1 MQFTGKTFNFNFRSI
16 RFLLGAGVGAAAL
29 TACLFLLMR
38 AGMGRPAAPG
48 SNARTVG
55 EVSPVPSG
63 PRQPILKPVAS
74 GAQDAKAAVPAHKT
88 RKAAPVKS
96 NVAQTKAP
104 VGTATQSTAKVAP
117 KLDIQVRPTN
127 SQAAEPDGNK
137 NSYVMQADGG
147 NASGENGDDPKSH
160 STYFYYQR
168 AYPNAQTP
176 PGARQ
181 NSLAQ
186 LDSMIAQQR
195 ALGLLPPADAP
206 VPPPLGW
213 PEPAAWTNIGPQPV
227 TNSAGGANFGNPA
240 STGRVTAIA
249 VDPNLPS
256 TVFLGAATG
265 GVWKSTDSG
274 TTWNTTFD
282 NNKSLAIGGIGIA
295 PSSATA
301 GNPSQTI
308 YVGTGENNFSLDS
321 YYGAGIYKS
330 TDGGATW
337 TQQCSGMAGGVAV
350 NFCSPIGPIPFQ
362 GGGFII
368 GAIAVNPADATI
380 ADAAVVDFFNNAN
393 SGIYRTTNGGTLW
406 TLIASASGAAGNG
419 VVWNPTDPTVVYA
432 TLGGFSGTGAF
443 GVYKS
448 SDSGATF
455 TKLTGNGVPNNNL
468 PTSNL
473 GRAELAVA
481 PSNGS
486 EVFVAINNINTSSL
500 LGLAKSTDAGAT
512 WTFTAPSSLPSL
524 PNFCNGQCWYDMA
537 LAVDPNNA
545 SIVVLG
551 GSAFTNNSS
560 TIFRST
566 DGGSTWVD
574 ITTGATAVRPHVDTH
589 ATTYANLGGGNSR
602 LYTGD
607 DGGIWFSDN
616 PAAVA
621 PITWKTGNN
630 ANLVIT
636 QFYPGHTTH
645 PTDTNFDLGGTQ
657 DNGTEKF
664 SGSLAWDHVAC
675 GDGGYTAID
684 PNIPSTLYAGCQ
696 NLSLLRSPLNGVAGS
711 WSSIINEIGTS
722 GDRSLFIPPLAHDN
736 IQSGVLYYGTF
747 RVWQTVNFG
756 NNWTA
761 ISPDLTG
768 GSLNDDVTSIYAS
781 DTDSNTVYAT
791 TSNGRIWRTT
801 NALAGAGAVWTNLTS
816 APLPPRY
823 ISQVKTD
830 QKNAN
835 IAYLAFSGFSGF
847 SDVVGHIFQTTNGG
861 TTWVDISGTG
871 AGALPNTPA
880 NAIAPNNTGAPLN
893 LNDVFLATD
902 IGVFE
907 CTTPAAS
914 PACQTWTPLTGLPTV
929 PVTDLALRQNSEE
942 LRAVTHG
949 RGVWDMLVPGIN
961 PSGFLLVTSISPSSA
976 AVGSGTVP
984 LTFIGNDFG
993 VPSGTPQ
1000 ILVDGADP
1008 GVTNIVVSSANLMTA
1023 TLPASVT
1030 ASPGLHQITVMQPGH
1045 ANNPSNPTSPM
1056 PFGVTGPASTLNSI
1070 APTQMLANS
1079 APFPLTLNGL
1089 NFECQSVPA
1098 RTIVQFGKAVLNPTT
1113 CSGSS
1118 LTVTVPTNLI
1128 NTAGVVAVSTF
1139 NPGPGGGLSGAQI
1152 FTVTV
1157 ANVGL
1162 APSPVPFGSQAQGTT
1177 GAPVTITVSNT
1188 GNGAATLGAGTPVTF
1203 TGANASDFAIVGG
1216 TTTCVAGFVLV
1227 ANTGSCVINVTF
1239 TPGATGARTA
1249 QINVTD
1255 NAPGSPQADTL
1266 NGTGTGTI
1274 GLAPAPVQ
1282 FGNQAQGTTSAAMTL
1297 TLSNSA
1303 ASSVTL
1309 AAGTPVTITGANAG
1323 DFAIVGGTTTCT
1335 AGFVL
1340 VANTGSCVIN
1350 VTFTPTAT
1358 GARTATINVADNA
1371 AGSPQSDTLN
1381 GTGIVANVTMAPSP
1395 VPFGNQQ
1402 QGTTSAAT
1410 TITVSN
1416 TGTAP
1421 ATLGAG
1427 TPVTITGANAGDF
1440 AIVGGTTTCVAGFVL
1455 VANTGSCVINVT
1467 FTPSATGARTAQVN
1481 VADNAPGTPQTD
1493 TLNGTGILANVTM
1506 APSPVPFGNQAQGTT
1521 SAAITVTVS
1530 NTGNAPTTLG
1540 AGTPVTITGANA
1552 GDFAI
1557 VGGTTTCVANFVL
1570 VANTGSCVINV
1581 TFTPSATGART
1592 GTLNVAD
1599 NAPGTPQTDTLNGT
1613 GTLANVTL
1621 APSPVP
1627 FGNQQQGTTS
1637 AATTI
1642 TVSNTGTAPATLGAG
1657 TPVTISGAN
1666 AGDFAIVGGTT
1677 TCVANF
1683 VLVANTGTCVIN
1695 VTFTPSATGA
1705 RTAQINVADN
1715 APGTPQTDTLNGT
1728 GTLANV
1734 TLAPSPVPFGSQ
1746 QQGTTSS
1753 AVTITVSNTGT
1764 APSTLAAGTPVT
1776 ITGANAGDFAIVG
1789 GTTTCVANFIL
1800 VANTGACVIN
1810 VTFTPSATGARTAQ
1824 VNVADNAPGS
1834 PQTDTLNGTGTL
1846 SAVGLAPSP
1855 VQFGNQR
1862 VGTTSGSLTVTVS
1875 NTGNVAATLTA
1886 GTPVTITGA
1895 NAADFAIVGGTTT
1908 CVGSFVLVANTGS
1921 CVINL
1926 TVTPSALGARTA
1938 QVNVADTAPGSP
1950 QSDAL
1955 NATGTAP
1962 AVTLSTNSIPFGN
1975 QGINTTSAV
1984 TNVQVSNTG
1993 TATLNVA
2000 SFTLTGTDTTQFVL
2014 TAATSGTQCN
2024 LAAAFQVLAGA
2035 NCSFGVKFAPT
2046 TVGAKAA
2053 SVNVND
2059 DATGSPQQVSLTG
2072 TGAVAAVV
2080 LNPAPFTFPNQRVG
2094 TTSAATMITVS
2105 NGGAAPS
2112 TLAAAN
2118 PITFTGANAG
2128 DFAIGA
2134 GTTCV
2139 ANFVLVAN
2147 TGSCVVNVTFTPGAT
2162 GARTATLNI
2171 SDDAPGSPQTGVLNG
2186 TGTAPAVTLNP
2197 NNIPFGNQN
2206 INAASGV
2213 TNVQVSN
2220 TGTDTLNVAS
2230 ISLAG
2235 ANSNQFT
2242 LTAATSGTQCNLV
2255 AAFQVTAG
2263 SNCSFGVKFAPAT
2276 VGAKAATVNVTDDAA
2291 GSPQQVTLSG
2301 TGTAAVIAL
2310 APSPVPFG
2318 SQQQST
2324 TGAAVTITVTNTGT
2338 AAATLTGTPITI
2350 TGANAGDFAV
2360 VPGTTTCTAN
2370 FVLVATTGACVINV
2384 TFTPAATGAR
2394 TATLNLADDEL
2405 GSPQTDVLNGTGT
2418 LPMVAF
2424 NPSPVAF
2431 GNQRVGTTGA
2441 AVTVTVTNN
2450 GNQATTLSG
2459 APVTITGVNSADFAL
2474 APGTT
2479 CVAAFVLTA
2488 GGGSCVVKITFTP
2501 GAVLARTA
2509 NLNIFDDTPGS
2520 PQSDILNGTGTIPNV
2535 TLSPS
2540 PVPFGGVN
2548 VGSSNQMVVMVTNSG
2563 TAPSTLA
2570 AANPVTLTGANA
2582 SDYAISAGTTCVANF
2597 VLTAGGGSCGVTLTF
2612 TPGALLARTATLNV
2626 ADDAPGSPQSDTLNG
2641 TGTQPGVNLS
2651 SANVAFGTVDVS
2663 VMTPAPAVTLTNS
2676 GTGPLTIT
2684 SFTIAGANP
2693 GDFSQVNTCP
2703 TTPNTLA
2710 AGANCTIT
2718 PSFKPTTTGARAAT
2732 IVITDN
2738 AAGSPHTITLGGSGV
2753 DFTPSSPTPPV
2764 TVPAGMPATYT
2775 ITITPATGGFP
2786 NAVTFS
2792 ATGAPAATTVT
2803 FNPASVTPGNAPAS
2817 TTMTITT
2824 TMRGVGGLPTAH
2836 GVVPPRI
2843 SYPPNRFILLWTFA
2857 GALLLYGLTKM
2868 RKTNRRRQLAP
2879 ALFIAMVV
2887 MAAIGI
2893 AGCNQTPTGTPIG
2906 TSTITVTA
2914 TSGSL
2919 SHTTTVSLTVQ

>member
-1 MQFTGKTFNFNFRSI
+1 MQFAGKTFKFNFRSI
-16 RFLLGAGVGAAAL
+16 RFLLGASIGAAAL
-29 TACLFLLMR
+29 AACLFFLMR
-38 AGMGRPAAPG
+38 GGMVRHAASG
-48 SNARTVG
+48 SNARTESG
-55 EVSPVPSG
+55 VSPTPSG
-63 PRQPILKPVAS
+63 SRQPVLNPTGI
-74 GAQDAKAAVPAHKT
+74 GALDAKAATPAHKT
-88 RKAAPVKS
+88 RKAASVIS
-96 NVAQTKAP
+96 NAARAQAP
-104 VGTATQSTAKVAP
+104 VGTSAQSTANVAP
-117 KLDIQVRPTN
+117 KLDIQLQPTY

-137 NSYVMQADGG
+137 NNFVMQADGSNG
-147 NASGENGDDPKSH
+147 SGESGDDPKSH
-160 STYFYYQR
+160 SNYFYYQR
-168 AYPNAQTP
+168 AYPNAHTP

-206 VPPPLGW
+206 APPPLGW
-213 PEPAAWTNIGPQPV
+213 PEPASWVNIGPQPV

-249 VDPNLPS
+249 VDPDVPT
-256 TVFLGAATG
+256 TVYLGAATG
-265 GVWKSTDSG
+265 GIWKSTDGG
-274 TTWNTTFD
+274 TTWNSTFD
-282 NNKSLAIGGIGIA
+282 NNKSLAIGGIAIV
-295 PSSATA
+295 PSGTIGTA
-301 GNPSQTI
+301 STTI
-308 YVGTGENNFSLDS
+308 YVGTGENSFSLDS

-330 TDGGATW
+330 TDAGATW

-350 NFCSPIGPIPFQ
+350 SFCAPIGPYPFQ
-362 GGGFII
+362 GGGYVI
-368 GAIAVNPADATI
+368 GEMSVDPANTSI
-380 ADAAVVDFFNNAN
+380 VEAAVVDFSNDAN
-393 SGIYRTTNGGTLW
+393 SGVYRTTNGGTLW
-406 TLIASASGAAGNG
+406 TLVPTASGAPGNS
-419 VVWNPTDPTVVYA
+419 VVWDAVTPTIVFA
-432 TLGGFSGTGAF
+432 ALGGFSGNAAF

-448 SDSGATF
+448 TDSGVTF
-455 TKLTGNGVPNNNL
+455 TKLTGSVANL
-468 PTSNL
+468 PTTNL
-473 GRAELAVA
+473 GRHELALGGDGLTVY
-481 PSNGS
+481 
-486 EVFVAINNINTSSL
+486 VVINNISTSGL
-500 LGLAKSTDAGAT
+500 LGMAKSTDAGVT
-512 WTFTAPSSLPSL
+512 WSFTATGSLPSL
-524 PNFCNGQCWYDMA
+524 PNFCAGQCWYDLSVA
-537 LAVDPNNA
+537 ADPLDPNT
-545 SIVVLG
+545 VFVG

-560 TIFRST
+560 TDFRSS
-566 DGGSTWVD
+566 DGGTTWIDV
-574 ITTGATAVRPHVDTH
+574 TNGSTAVRPHVDTH
-589 ATTYANLGGGNSR
+589 AFAFANNSGAIR
-602 LYTGD
+602 LYTGN
-607 DGGIWFSDN
+607 DGGIWFTDN
-616 PAAVA
+616 PTAS
-621 PITWKTGNN
+621 PLTWQTGNN
-630 ANLVIT
+630 PNLVIT

-664 SGSLAWDHVAC
+664 SGSIAWDHVTC

-722 GDRSLFIPPLAHDN
+722 GDRSLFIPPLAHDHS
-736 IQSGVLYYGTF
+736 QSGVLYYGTF

-781 DTDSNTVYAT
+781 DTNSNTVYAT
-791 TSNGRIWRTT
+791 TSNGQVWRTT

-830 QKNAN
+830 QNNAN

-847 SDVVGHIFQTTNGG
+847 SDVVGHVFQTTNGG
-861 TTWVDISGTG
+861 TTWVDISGTA
-871 AGALPNTPA
+871 AGALPNTPG
-880 NAIAPNNTGAPLN
+880 NAVVPDSVGAPLN
-893 LNDVFLATD
+893 INDLFLATD

-914 PACQTWTPLTGLPTV
+914 PACQTWTPLMGLPTV
-929 PVTDLALRQNSEE
+929 PVTDLALRQNSQE

-961 PSGFLLVTSISPSSA
+961 PTGFLLVTSISPSSA

-1008 GVTNIVVSSANLMTA
+1008 GVTNIVVTNANLMTA

-1089 NFECQSVPA
+1089 NFECQAVPA
-1098 RTIVQFGKAVLNPTT
+1098 RTIVQFGTAVLNPST

-1128 NTAGVVAVSTF
+1128 TTAGVVDVSTF

-1152 FTVTV
+1152 FTVTA
-1157 ANVGL
+1157 ANIGL

-1177 GAPVTITVSNT
+1177 SAAVTITVSNT
-1188 GNGAATLGAGTPVTF
+1188 GNGAATLGAGTPVTI
-1203 TGANASDFAIVGG
+1203 TGTNPGDFAIVPG
-1216 TTTCVAGFVLV
+1216 TTTCTAGFVLV
-1227 ANTGSCVINVTF
+1227 ATTGTCVINVTF
-1239 TPGATGARTA
+1239 TPAATGARTA
-1249 QINVTD
+1249 QINVAD

-1266 NGTGTGTI
+1266 NGMGTGTI

-1282 FGNQAQGTTSAAMTL
+1282 FGNQVQGTTSASMMLTL
-1297 TLSNSA
+1297 TNSA

-1358 GARTATINVADNA
+1358 GARTAQVNVADNA

-1402 QGTTSAAT
+1402 QGTTSAAVT
-1410 TITVSN
+1410 ITVSNTGTAPATLGAGTPVTITGANAGDFAIVGGTTTCTAGFVLVATNGSCLINVTFTPGATGARTAQINVADNAPGTPQTDTLNGTGILANVTMAPSPVPFGSQQQGTTGAAVTITVSNTGTAPATLGAGTPVTITGANAGDFAIVGGTTTCTAGFVLVANTGTCVISVTFTPSATGARTAQVNVADNAPGSPQTDTLNGTGILANVTMAPSPVPFGNQQQGTTSAAVTITVSN

-1440 AIVGGTTTCVAGFVL
+1440 AIVGGTTTCVANFVL
-1455 VANTGSCVINVT
+1455 VASTGKCVINVT

-1481 VADNAPGTPQTD
+1481 VADNAPGSPQTD
-1493 TLNGTGILANVTM
+1493 TLNGTGIVANVTM
-1506 APSPVPFGNQAQGTT
+1506 APSPVPFGN
-1521 SAAITVTVS
+1521 
-1530 NTGNAPTTLG
+1530 
-1540 AGTPVTITGANA
+1540 
-1552 GDFAI
+1552 
-1557 VGGTTTCVANFVL
+1557 
-1570 VANTGSCVINV
+1570 
-1581 TFTPSATGART
+1581 
-1592 GTLNVAD
+1592 
-1599 NAPGTPQTDTLNGT
+1599 
-1613 GTLANVTL
+1613 
-1621 APSPVP
+1621 
-1627 FGNQQQGTTS
+1627 
-1637 AATTI
+1637 
-1642 TVSNTGTAPATLGAG
+1642 
-1657 TPVTISGAN
+1657 
-1666 AGDFAIVGGTT
+1666 
-1677 TCVANF
+1677 
-1683 VLVANTGTCVIN
+1683 
-1695 VTFTPSATGA
+1695 
-1705 RTAQINVADN
+1705 
-1715 APGTPQTDTLNGT
+1715 
-1728 GTLANV
+1728 
-1734 TLAPSPVPFGSQ
+1734 Q

-1800 VANTGACVIN
+1800 VANTGTCVIN

-1834 PQTDTLNGTGTL
+1834 PQIDTLNGTGTL

-1862 VGTTSGSLTVTVS
+1862 VGTTSGSMTVTVT
-1875 NTGNVAATLTA
+1875 NTGNVAATLAA

-1895 NAADFAIVGGTTT
+1895 NAADFAIVGGTTS
-1908 CVGSFVLVANTGS
+1908 CVGSFVLVASTGS

-1950 QSDAL
+1950 QSDTL

-1962 AVTLSTNSIPFGN
+1962 AVTLSTNNIPFGN

-2000 SFTLTGTDTTQFVL
+2000 SITLTGADTTQFVL

-2024 LAAAFQVLAGA
+2024 LAAAFQVLAAA

-2053 SVNVND
+2053 TVNVND

-2147 TGSCVVNVTFTPGAT
+2147 TGTCVVNVTFTPGAT
-2162 GARTATLNI
+2162 GARTASLNI

-2206 INAASGV
+2206 INAASAV

-2220 TGTDTLNVAS
+2220 TGTDTLNVTS
-2230 ISLAG
+2230 LSLAG

-2242 LTAATSGTQCNLV
+2242 LTAATSGTQCSLV
-2255 AAFQVTAG
+2255 AAFPVTAG
-2263 SNCSFGVKFAPAT
+2263 SNCSFGVKFAPTT

-2324 TGAAVTITVTNTGT
+2324 TGAAVTITVSNTGT
-2338 AAATLTGTPITI
+2338 AAATLTGTPISI
-2350 TGANAGDFAV
+2350 TGGNASDFAV

-2418 LPMVAF
+2418 LPMVAL

-2450 GNQATTLSG
+2450 GNQATTLTG
-2459 APVTITGVNSADFAL
+2459 APVTNTGANSADFAL

-2488 GGGSCVVKITFTP
+2488 SGGSCVVKITFTP

-2509 NLNIFDDTPGS
+2509 NLNVFDDTPGS

-2548 VGSSNQMVVMVTNSG
+2548 VGSANQMVVMVTNSG

-2570 AANPVTLTGANA
+2570 AANPVSLAGANA
-2582 SDYAISAGTTCVANF
+2582 SDFAIGAGTTCVANF
-2597 VLTAGGGSCGVTLTF
+2597 VLTAAGGSCSVTLTF

-2626 ADDAPGSPQSDTLNG
+2626 ADDAPGSPQMDTLNG

-2651 SANVAFGTVDVS
+2651 AANVAFGTVDVS
-2663 VMTPAPAVTLTNS
+2663 VMMPAPAVTLTNS

-2684 SFTIAGANP
+2684 SFTFIGANP

-2718 PSFKPTTTGARAAT
+2718 PSFKPTTAGARAAT

-2753 DFTPSSPTPPV
+2753 DFTPTSPTPPV
-2764 TVPAGMPATYT
+2764 TVPAGMTATYT

-2792 ATGAPAATTVT
+2792 ASGAPAATMVT
-2803 FNPASVTPGNAPAS
+2803 FNPGSVTPGNSAIS

-2836 GVVPPRI
+2836 GMVPPRI
-2843 SYPPNRFILLWTFA
+2843 SYPSNRFILLWTFA
-2857 GALLLYGLTKM
+2857 GALLLYGLLRM

-2879 ALFIAMVV
+2879 ALFVGMVL
-2887 MAAIGI
+2887 MAALGI
-2893 AGCNQTPTGTPIG
+2893 AGCTNTPTGTPAG